1 MNKGHVE
8 FTKRNK
14 KNSTR
19 EISTRSEMKRSGVV
33 IDASKT
39 RSKRNTG
46 DIVLNKTVNIDYGG
60 AVAKV
65 DAGDEDEDECDYG
78 VEEDFAVARFF
89 RRRSHGGVE
98 N

>member
-1 MNKGHVE
+1 
-8 FTKRNK
+8 
-14 KNSTR
+14 
-19 EISTRSEMKRSGVV
+19 VV
-33 IDASKT
+33 IDASET

-46 DIVLNKTVNIDYGG
+46 DIVLDKTVNIDYGG
-60 AVAKV
+60 AVAEV
-65 DAGDEDEDECDYG
+65 DAGDEDEDESDYG

>member
-1 MNKGHVE
+1 
-8 FTKRNK
+8 
-14 KNSTR
+14 
-19 EISTRSEMKRSGVV
+19 
-33 IDASKT
+33 
-39 RSKRNTG
+39 
-46 DIVLNKTVNIDYGG
+46 LNKTVNIDYGG